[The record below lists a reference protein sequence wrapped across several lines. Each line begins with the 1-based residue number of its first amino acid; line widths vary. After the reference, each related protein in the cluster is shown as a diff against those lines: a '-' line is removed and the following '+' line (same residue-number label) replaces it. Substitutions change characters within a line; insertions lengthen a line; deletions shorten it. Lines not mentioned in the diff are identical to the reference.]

1 MVVAMRL
8 DVPEGDACEAR
19 GDLITFVPAR
29 PCAGDLEVAMDL
41 DGAWS
46 ELPVSARQR
55 VAALFDFVGVQR
67 VVIEICS
74 TMFQLRTQNRS
85 YWKQPSPFC
94 SRPRSL

>member
-1 MVVAMRL
+1 MRKTCLSSVA
-8 DVPEGDACEAR
+8 
-19 GDLITFVPAR
+19 FV
-29 PCAGDLEVAMDL
+29 
-41 DGAWS
+41 GAQHAA
-46 ELPVSARQR
+46 PGTSAWQQFSRRAKAFPR